1 MPWNRRFIEETSW
14 RQVKQVFWCI
24 AFCKI
29 IKFGK
34 FSRKKKKKN
43 RQQIALNQFLADSG
57 YQKLDL
63 DSVSPRFCH
72 YSTESSNGSNIFVE
86 SRAYPGGI
94 KKKQMS
100 DFKENYFCCCQILV
114 SKSFNLNTPPEA
126 PKCGLLPIN
135 RKNSTASFGFLD

>member
-1 MPWNRRFIEETSW
+1 MEKEEEKPPTNR
-14 RQVKQVFWCI
+14 
-24 AFCKI
+24 
-29 IKFGK
+29 
-34 FSRKKKKKN
+34 
-43 RQQIALNQFLADSG
+43 LNQFLADSG
-57 YQKLDL
+57 YQKVDL
-63 DSVSPRFCH
+63 DSVLPRFCH
-72 YSTESSNGSNIFVE
+72 YSTESWNGSNIFVE

-135 RKNSTASFGFLD
+135 RKTQRHRLAFWIKSVISDEGLELH